1 MRAAEP
7 PISGSARSETG
18 EKSETGVGLKAEV
31 FGNSNPELR
40 TSCHASRAFPASLA
54 RLA

>member
-7 PISGSARSETG
+7 PINGSARSETC

-31 FGNSNPELR
+31 FGTSNPELR
-40 TSCHASRAFPASLA
+40 TSCGASRAFLA